1 MTVAAQRKSGKP
13 ARPGAA
19 KTGPL
24 MPGVAKT
31 KPEHFC
37 DAVYWQMF
45 QVESGR
51 PDAELC
57 LAATLL
63 RAWLALEALPAD
75 SEPRQWLRNVSPVC
89 AEMLESLR
97 ATRAAD
103 GSTVCAEE

>member
-1 MTVAAQRKSGKP
+1 MTVATRKKSAQP
-13 ARPGAA
+13 ARTGLA
-19 KTGPL
+19 KAGSS
-24 MPGVAKT
+24 KT
-31 KPEHFC
+31 RPEQFC

-75 SEPRQWLRNVSPVC
+75 SEPRQWLRNVTPVC

-97 ATRAAD
+97 ASRAAD
-103 GSTVCAEE
+103 RSTVCPEE